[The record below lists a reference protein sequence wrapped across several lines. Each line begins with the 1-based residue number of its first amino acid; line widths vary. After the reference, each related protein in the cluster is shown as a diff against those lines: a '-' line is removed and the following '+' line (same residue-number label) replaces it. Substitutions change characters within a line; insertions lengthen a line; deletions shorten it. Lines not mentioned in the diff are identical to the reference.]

1 MPTVVRV
8 SCAPAPEVG
17 PSTLSHGKEI
27 LDLKTTL
34 SRLALGLLLS
44 GSTASAAK
52 AGGMF
57 PYKTHVETLDNGLEV
72 VLVPMSSQGLVAYW
86 SIVRTGARDEY
97 EPGHTGFA
105 HFFEH
110 MMFRGTEKYP
120 QEKYGEI
127 TTKMGS
133 DDNAFTSDDLTAYHL
148 SVTSA
153 DLEQVM
159 EIESDRFMNLKYS
172 PTQFKTEAGAVY
184 GEYRKNRTNPFFA
197 IYEAVRKAAF
207 DVHTY
212 GHTAMGYEEDIKR
225 MPEMFDYSRSFFD
238 RYYRPENIVLL
249 IAGDIQVE
257 PTMKLV
263 RRYYGA
269 WQKGYTPPKV
279 PVEPE
284 QSQEKRI
291 TVPYEGKSLPL
302 VMVSYKN
309 DRFDP
314 RDRHIVAS
322 TVLADLAF
330 GETSELHKKLVLD
343 EQVVE
348 FIEGESNLNRDPSLF
363 DVLARVKDPA
373 KVDYV
378 LSEID
383 RTVAAFQAA
392 PPVAQRVADVKSRAK
407 YQFLMNLETPSA
419 VARACAR
426 VIALTGDIESID
438 QMYTTLDSVTPQ
450 DVQDAARTYLQ
461 AKRRTVAVLRGEE
474 S

>member
-1 MPTVVRV
+1 MR
-8 SCAPAPEVG
+8 G
-17 PSTLSHGKEI
+17 GSTLSHRKEI
-27 LDLKTTL
+27 LDLKRTL
-34 SRLALGLLLS
+34 SRLAVGLLLL
-44 GSTASAAK
+44 GGTAAAAK

-57 PYKTHVETLDNGLEV
+57 PYKTHVETLDNGLKV
-72 VLVPMSSQGLVAYW
+72 ILVPMSSEGLVAYW
-86 SIVRTGARDEY
+86 TVVRTGARDEY
-97 EPGHTGFA
+97 EAGHTGFA

-120 QEKYGEI
+120 QEKYDEI
-127 TTKMGS
+127 ATKMGA

-148 SVTSA
+148 SVTSG

-159 EIESDRFMNLKYS
+159 EIESDRFLNLKYS

-184 GEYRKNRTNPFFA
+184 GEYRKNRTNPFFT
-197 IYEAVRKAAF
+197 IYEAVRKEAF

-212 GHTAMGYEEDIKR
+212 GHTTMGYEEDIKR

-238 RYYRPENIVLL
+238 RYYRPDNIVLL
-249 IAGDIQVE
+249 IVGDIQVE

-263 RRYYGA
+263 RKYYGS
-269 WQKGYTPPKV
+269 WQKGYVPPKV

-284 QSQEKRI
+284 QKQEKRI
-291 TVPYEGKSLPL
+291 EVPYDGKSLPMI
-302 VMVSYKN
+302 MVSYKN

-314 RDRHIVAS
+314 KAPRMIAS

-330 GETSELHKKLVLD
+330 GETSDLHKKLVLD

-348 FIEGESNLNRDPSLF
+348 FIEAESNLNRDPSLF

-378 LSEID
+378 LAEID
-383 RTVAAFQAA
+383 RTVAAFQAS
-392 PPVAQRVADVKSRAK
+392 PPDAKRVADVKSRSK
-407 YQFLMNLETPSA
+407 YEFLMNLETPSA
-419 VARACAR
+419 VAGACAR
-426 VIALTGDIESID
+426 VIALTGGIEAID
-438 QMYTTLDSVTPQ
+438 QLYTTLDAVTPA
-450 DVQDAARTYLQ
+450 DVQEAAKTYLQ
-461 AKRRTVAVLRGEE
+461 ADRRTVAVLRGEE